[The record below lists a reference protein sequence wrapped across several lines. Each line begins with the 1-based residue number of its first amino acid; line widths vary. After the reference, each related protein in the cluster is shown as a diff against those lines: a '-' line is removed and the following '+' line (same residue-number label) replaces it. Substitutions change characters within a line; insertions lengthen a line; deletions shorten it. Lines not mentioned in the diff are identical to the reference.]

1 MADQRNVYWDANVFL
16 SYVNGYEG
24 RMPVLEALLHSSASS
39 NGEVAIYTSA
49 LSKVEVSFGAVEKT
63 RQRPVPEIA
72 AQIDAL
78 WSDPDAIRLVDFHD
92 FIGQEATRLMRESL
106 PQGGGLRPYD
116 AIHLATAQWL
126 IDTGVKIDEFH
137 TYDQRLMRHAD
148 SVGFAICEPNT
159 AQLIFISSLVSR
171 N

>member
-1 MADQRNVYWDANVFL
+1 MANRRNVYWDANVFL
-16 SYVNGYEG
+16 AYVNGAAAHL
-24 RMPVLEALLHSSASS
+24 PVLEAFLHSSANS
-39 NGEVAIYTSA
+39 NGGVAIYTSA
-49 LSKVEVSFGAVEKT
+49 ISKVEVSFGEVEKT
-63 RQRPVPEIA
+63 RRRSVPEIA

-78 WSDPDAIRLVDFHD
+78 WSAPDAIRLVDFHD
-92 FIGQEATRLMRESL
+92 VIGQEATRLMRASL

-137 TYDQRLMRHAD
+137 TYDQRLMRHSD
-148 SVGFAICEPNT
+148 SVGFTICEPNT
-159 AQLIFISSLVSR
+159 AQLLFISSQVSR